1 MSDIFKMIADHMH
14 DNIAFSRE
22 AGIEILSI
30 GEGVSQV
37 KLPLT
42 DKVKNH
48 INTAHAGAIFT
59 VGETA
64 SGAAMSGMLG
74 EAMFSVRPVAA
85 TSSIKYL
92 KTGKTDLIA
101 HGKTSLGKDAVMAML
116 EADGKAVFDVHVEIK
131 DADDV
136 IVSEMTVGWHLKKT
150 G

>member
-1 MSDIFKMIADHMH
+1 MIADHMH
-14 DNIAFSRE
+14 QNIAYARE
-22 AGIEILSI
+22 TGVEILSI
-30 GEGVSQV
+30 GEGVSEV

-42 DKVKNH
+42 DGVKNH

-74 EAMFSVRPVAA
+74 EDMFSVRPVAA
-85 TSSIKYL
+85 TAAIKYL

-101 HGKTSLGKDAVMAML
+101 HGKTSLSKDEVMAML
-116 EADGKAVFDVHVEIK
+116 DADGKAVFDVNVDIK
-131 DADDV
+131 DADGV
-136 IVSEMTVGWHLKKT
+136 TVSEMTVGWHLKKT